1 MKVNSGFDRR
11 SESELRQVGLSVGLK
26 QALQKYLVDQPVH
39 MSLNCSNL
47 EFLYEL
53 QPHSMIILL
62 KLLKLLTWSYYLSYL
77 IHSIYSEV
85 ALT

>member
-47 EFLYEL
+47 EFVNEL

-62 KLLKLLTWSYYLSYL
+62 KLLNTLNVQLSCAHL
-77 IHSIYSEV
+77 SCAFI
-85 ALT
+85 